1 MLDNYTLTP
10 ANTFNNP
17 FDDINANTLE
27 PQRIL
32 SLWCDPF
39 SVELLKGTSEKNF
52 ASLKTPIILQGSRGS
67 GKTMILKY
75 FSYPVL
81 KERAKNNSEKS
92 ITKQIIEEKSIGFYF
107 RCDDSFVNTF
117 QSIFK
122 SQSRKEW
129 LSFFEHYLELQFCT
143 HILSVVEDVC
153 QESNNSKTFEE
164 EYFKKLFANSVLV
177 KEQNINSFSDLSTFL
192 QRQLYYIDAFK
203 NNSIFL
209 DSEFKTDVIL
219 DLYSLSERMITA
231 LNESVSVFED
241 IIYLILVDEFE
252 NMTEDIQR
260 FFNTKI
266 KFVHQKISYRIGRRC
281 EGTTTTET
289 INKTEY
295 LRDGHDYLLI
305 DISRGMSDKLQK
317 EYFAEMAAKRL
328 DDAKFGC
335 IDIRNMIGAVEDLDE
350 ECLDICK
357 GKDKHLR
364 IILSE
369 RSSIKKDS
377 NLCDKIIAI
386 IKNPQ
391 NPIMETL
398 NALWVIRRKESPEEA
413 AEIARSAMLGFINK
427 QDNDIVHKYNNDY
440 LNKYR
445 YTITALLASIYKRE
459 KLYYSFNT
467 IVHLAD
473 GNSRTFINICRS
485 IISDALFYERDN
497 LLVNKK
503 VSPRSQSRAIHEFST
518 SEFESVCSIINYG
531 SNVRNL
537 LLNIGN
543 VLMEYHKD
551 KKARYPETTQFTF
564 DNMQIQ
570 DEDKKVVDIALGWT
584 MIIKKEKTQRLS
596 MSINQKGDIYYIN
609 RAFSPMFNI
618 SCRTRGGFNV
628 RFSPEQMSNMIKT
641 QTTFGMIDEGDD
653 SKTEDMQLTL
663 FDMEDN

>member
-177 KEQNINSFSDLSTFL
+177 KEQNIKSFSDLSTFL

-231 LNESVSVFED
+231 LNESVSAFED

-357 GKDKHLR
+357 GKDKHLS

-427 QDNDIVHKYNNDY
+427 QD
-440 LNKYR
+440 
-445 YTITALLASIYKRE
+445 
-459 KLYYSFNT
+459 SFNT